1 MDGVQG
7 SKEEKESRD
16 IENSLNM
23 GGKRDDNK
31 IRWVLE
37 NSTIFIIYDGVNTG
51 LNLKLVIQYFE
62 QNCLGQLSKNSYKLH
77 SGEER

>member
-1 MDGVQG
+1 MDLGR
-7 SKEEKESRD
+7 KRD

-37 NSTIFIIYDGVNTG
+37 NSTIFIIYDGDNTG
-51 LNLKLVIQYFE
+51 LNLKLVI
-62 QNCLGQLSKNSYKLH
+62 
-77 SGEER
+77 

>member
-1 MDGVQG
+1 
-7 SKEEKESRD
+7 
-16 IENSLNM
+16 M

-51 LNLKLVIQYFE
+51 LNLKLVI
-62 QNCLGQLSKNSYKLH
+62 
-77 SGEER
+77 